1 MKLCRHMKGDLT
13 TDSESYIS
21 DRAPWLTGSPTP
33 SLSRDGA
40 LNKILPT
47 LRDEMGIHSRGRFG
61 SWKYE
66 CGNQDHSVSSFL
78 QVLNIG

>member
-1 MKLCRHMKGDLT
+1 MRSFRHTKGDST
-13 TDSESYIS
+13 TDSESHIS
-21 DRAPWLTGSPTP
+21 ANVLQLTGSPTP
-33 SLSRDGA
+33 SLSRDAA

-66 CGNQDHSVSSFL
+66 CGNQDHSVSLLL
-78 QVLNIG
+78 QLTITG